1 LELDDVDEPDYM
13 YAILFDASHE
23 NHWDD
28 HDFDF
33 DQVLFLE
40 KKRDDFES
48 FDEFK
53 THKSK
58 KMQINYMLT
67 KHQQKGLINAK
78 KKNEFNI
85 TNTVNKI
92 FGLFS
97 MNKSN

>member
-1 LELDDVDEPDYM
+1 M

-33 DQVLFLE
+33 DQILFLE

-53 THKSK
+53 IHKSK
-58 KMQINYMLT
+58 KMQMNYMLT
-67 KHQQKGLINAK
+67 
-78 KKNEFNI
+78 
-85 TNTVNKI
+85 
-92 FGLFS
+92 
-97 MNKSN
+97 

>member
-53 THKSK
+53 VHKSK

-67 KHQQKGLINAK
+67 
-78 KKNEFNI
+78 
-85 TNTVNKI
+85 
-92 FGLFS
+92 
-97 MNKSN
+97 